1 MKMPSVRIRIWIGL
15 AALAALGFAW
25 AFWPRAIA
33 VDAASVT
40 RDDMTVT
47 VSDDGMTRVRDVF
60 VLSAPLDGTMTR
72 VEVEPGDVVTE
83 GETVIAT
90 IRPLLPPLLPAR
102 TTAQLQSAV
111 ASAEA
116 ALTAARADAERL
128 RAEHTRLER
137 DLGRAKK
144 LLETATVSRQAVD
157 NAEAAEREGY
167 LALRAAEAVIG
178 VRRQELAAARAALM
192 PSEAQNAND
201 TVAIVAPLSGQ
212 ILSVDRESEGPIA
225 QGTPIVQIGDL
236 NSLECVADFLSEE
249 AVRVK
254 PGDPVLFTDWGGD
267 PLPGRVRRVE
277 PAGFTKIS
285 ALGIEEQRVNIIM
298 DLDTPADR
306 RNLGHGYR
314 FVANIAVWEG
324 NDRLVVPMAALFRDA
339 DGWAVFVI
347 GDGRAVWHTVE
358 VGHTNRTYAEIL
370 GGLTAGDRVIVHPP
384 RQLERGAR
392 VKIRSTPEPARAID
406 GAVAASG

>member
-1 MKMPSVRIRIWIGL
+1 MPSVRVRIWIGL
-15 AALAALGFAW
+15 ALLALLGFAW
-25 AFWPRAIA
+25 AFSPRSVE
-33 VDAASVT
+33 VDADSVT
-40 RDDMTVT
+40 RGDLTVT

-72 VEVEPGDVVTE
+72 VEVEPGDAVTE
-83 GETVIAT
+83 GKTVIST

-102 TTAQLQSAV
+102 TAAQLKSAV

-128 RAEHTRLER
+128 SAEHTRLAR
-137 DLGRAKK
+137 DLDRAKK
-144 LLETATVSRQAVD
+144 LLQSATVSQQAVD

-192 PSEAQNAND
+192 PSQAQNGND
-201 TVAIVAPLSGQ
+201 TVPVKAPLSGQ
-212 ILSVDRESEGPIA
+212 ILAVDRESEGPIA
-225 QGTPIVQIGDL
+225 QGTPIVEIGDL

-254 PGDPVLFTDWGGD
+254 PGDLVTFTDWGGD

-285 ALGIEEQRVNIIM
+285 ALGIEEQRVNIVM
-298 DLDTPADR
+298 DLDNPADR

-314 FVANIAVWEG
+314 FVANIAVWQG
-324 NDRLVVPMAALFRDA
+324 TGKLVVPMSALFRDA

-347 GDGRAVWHTVE
+347 VNGRAEWRNVA
-358 VGHTNRTYAEIL
+358 VGHTNRTHAEIL
-370 GGLTAGDRVIVHPP
+370 GGVKEGDRVVVHPP
-384 RQLERGAR
+384 RQLERGAKVR
-392 VKIRSTPEPARAID
+392 IRKAPKPARAID
-406 GAVAASG
+406 SAVAATG

>member
-1 MKMPSVRIRIWIGL
+1 MPSVRMRIWI
-15 AALAALGFAW
+15 ALAVLTLLGFAW
-25 AFWPRAIA
+25 AFSPRAIA
-33 VDAASVT
+33 VDTA
-40 RDDMTVT
+40 RIGRGDLTVT

-72 VEVEPGDVVTE
+72 VEVEPGDTVTE
-83 GETVIAT
+83 GETIVST

-102 TTAQLQSAV
+102 TTAQLKSAV

-128 RAEHTRLER
+128 RAEHKRLTR
-137 DLGRAKK
+137 DLDRAKK
-144 LLETATVSRQAVD
+144 LLESATVSQQAVD

-167 LALRAAEAVIG
+167 LAVRSAEAVIG

-192 PSEAQNAND
+192 PSETQNGND
-201 TVAIVAPLSGQ
+201 TVTVIAPLSGQ
-212 ILSVDRESEGPIA
+212 ILAVDRESEGPIA
-225 QGTPIVQIGDL
+225 QGTPIVRIGDL

-285 ALGIEEQRVNIIM
+285 ALGIEEQRVNIVM
-298 DLDTPADR
+298 DLDNPADR

-324 NDRLVVPMAALFRDA
+324 ANRLVVPMSALFRDA
-339 DGWAVFVI
+339 DGWAVFAVE
-347 GDGRAVWHTVE
+347 GGRAVWRNVA
-358 VGHTNRTYAEIL
+358 VGHTNRTHAEIL
-370 GGLTAGDRVIVHPP
+370 AGLNEGDTVVIHPP

-392 VKIRSTPEPARAID
+392 VKVRKQPKPTRSID
-406 GAVAASG
+406 GAAAAAG

>member
-1 MKMPSVRIRIWIGL
+1 MPSVRMRIWIGL
-15 AALAALGFAW
+15 TVLAVLGFMW
-25 AFWPRAIA
+25 AFSPRAIE
-33 VDAASVT
+33 VDAAFAT

-60 VLSAPLDGTMTR
+60 VLSAPLDGTMSR
-72 VEVEPGDVVTE
+72 VEVEPGDQVTV
-83 GETVIAT
+83 GETVIST

-102 TTAQLQSAV
+102 VTAQLKSNV
-111 ASAEA
+111 SSAEA

-128 RAEHTRLER
+128 RAEHNRLKR
-137 DLGRAKK
+137 DLDRAEK
-144 LLETATVSRQAVD
+144 LLESATVSQQAVD

-167 LALRAAEAVIG
+167 LALRSGEAVIG

-192 PSEAQNAND
+192 PSETQNGSD
-201 TVAIVAPLSGQ
+201 TVAVIAPLSGQ
-212 ILSVDRESEGPIA
+212 ILAVDRESEGPIA
-225 QGTPIVQIGDL
+225 QGTPIVEIGDL

-249 AVRVK
+249 AVRVN
-254 PGDPVLFTDWGGD
+254 PGDPVMFTDWGGP

-285 ALGIEEQRVNIIM
+285 ALGIEEQRVNIVM
-298 DLDTPADR
+298 DLNDPSAR
-306 RNLGHGYR
+306 QNLGHGYR

-324 NDRLVVPMAALFRDA
+324 GKRLVVPMSALFRDA

-347 GDGRAVWHTVE
+347 SDGKAEWRSVS

-370 GGLTAGDRVIVHPP
+370 SGLEEGSRVVIHPP
-384 RQLERGAR
+384 RQLERGAK
-392 VKIRSTPEPARAID
+392 VKVRAAPKMHRATD
-406 GAVAASG
+406 SAVAATG

>member
-1 MKMPSVRIRIWIGL
+1 MPSVRIRIWIGL
-15 AALAALGFAW
+15 AVLAFLGFMW
-25 AFWPRAIA
+25 AFSPRAIE
-33 VDAASVT
+33 VDAAYVA

-60 VLSAPLDGTMTR
+60 VLSAPLDGTMSR
-72 VEVEPGDVVTE
+72 VEVEPGDQVTV
-83 GETVIAT
+83 GETVIST

-102 TTAQLQSAV
+102 VTAQLKSNV
-111 ASAEA
+111 SSAEA

-128 RAEHTRLER
+128 RAEHNRLKR
-137 DLGRAKK
+137 DLDRAKK
-144 LLETATVSRQAVD
+144 LLESATVSQQAVD

-167 LALRAAEAVIG
+167 LALRSGEAVIG

-192 PSEAQNAND
+192 PSETQNGSD
-201 TVAIVAPLSGQ
+201 TVAVIAPLSGQ
-212 ILSVDRESEGPIA
+212 ILTVDRESEGPIA
-225 QGTPIVQIGDL
+225 QGTPIVEIGDL

-254 PGDPVLFTDWGGD
+254 PGDPVMFTDWGGP

-277 PAGFTKIS
+277 PAGFTKVS

-298 DLDTPADR
+298 DLNDPSAR
-306 RNLGHGYR
+306 QNLGHGYR

-324 NDRLVVPMAALFRDA
+324 ASRLVVPMSALFRDA

-347 GDGRAVWHTVE
+347 SDGRAQWQSVS

-370 GGLTAGDRVIVHPP
+370 SGLDEGSRVVIHPP
-384 RQLERGAR
+384 RQLERGAK
-392 VKIRSTPEPARAID
+392 VKIRATPKTQRATD
-406 GAVAASG
+406 SSAAVTG

>member
-1 MKMPSVRIRIWIGL
+1 MPSVRMRIWIGL
-15 AALAALGFAW
+15 TILALLGFAW
-25 AFWPRAIA
+25 AFSPRAIA
-33 VDAASVT
+33 VDATIVT
-40 RDDMTVT
+40 RSDLTVT
-47 VSDDGMTRVRDVF
+47 ISDDGMTRVRDVF

-83 GETVIAT
+83 GKTVIST

-102 TTAQLQSAV
+102 TTAQLKSAV
-111 ASAEA
+111 SSAEA

-128 RAEHTRLER
+128 RAEHKRLER
-137 DLGRAKK
+137 DLDRAKK
-144 LLETATVSRQAVD
+144 LLESATVSQQAVD

-167 LALRAAEAVIG
+167 LALSAAEAVIG

-192 PSEAQNAND
+192 PSETQNGND
-201 TVAIVAPLSGQ
+201 TVTVLAPLSGQ

-236 NSLECVADFLSEE
+236 ASLECVADFLSEE

-285 ALGIEEQRVNIIM
+285 ALGIEEQRVNIVM
-298 DLDTPADR
+298 DLDDPAER
-306 RNLGHGYR
+306 QNLGHGYR

-324 NDRLVVPMAALFRDA
+324 VNRLVVPMAALFRDA

-347 GDGRAVWHTVE
+347 ENGRAEWRNVA
-358 VGHTNRTYAEIL
+358 VGHTNRTHAEIL
-370 GGLTAGDRVIVHPP
+370 GGLNEDDKVVIHPP

-392 VKIRSTPEPARAID
+392 VKLRAAPKPSRAID
-406 GAVAASG
+406 SAVAATG